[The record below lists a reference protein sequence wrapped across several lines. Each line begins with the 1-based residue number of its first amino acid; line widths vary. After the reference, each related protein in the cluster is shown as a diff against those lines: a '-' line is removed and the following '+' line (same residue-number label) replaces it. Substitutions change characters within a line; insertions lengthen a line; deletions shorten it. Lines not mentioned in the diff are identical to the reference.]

1 MSFNY
6 TSWMGLIKS
15 DFARMRE
22 EQIADNVKRA
32 RRAAWQSHREREADR
47 KRAEAW
53 DALCLEQEAMI
64 KRFEI
69 DKETI
74 KEREMKEIFV
84 HCTADDMY
92 ALKLARGFLS
102 SYAYPFNPHLERD
115 EMGCIELDGL
125 RIRFL
130 ADVEKTVIVKTTFK
144 IKP

>member
-74 KEREMKEIFV
+74 KEREMKEIFI
-84 HCTADDMY
+84 HCTDHDVCDITLLPHFVGAII
-92 ALKLARGFLS
+92 
-102 SYAYPFNPHLERD
+102 YPFSKPPERLEIGYF
-115 EMGCIELDGL
+115 EINGL
-125 RIRFL
+125 RLRFI
-130 ADVEKTVIVKTTFK
+130 ADIVTESIVKLTYKMKT
-144 IKP
+144 